1 MSKRTVFDRRTL
13 LLTLAAA
20 GLLARPGLA
29 LADPATDKADLL
41 RIADYFNGVRSLQGR
56 FLQIAPDGSASEGSL
71 QMRRPGRFRFEYD
84 PPSPTQ
90 PAPLLIV
97 SDGSFI
103 TMEDRQLKSVD
114 KLPLTSTPLDIL
126 VRDKVSFDDPSLK
139 VSRLERGAG
148 ILRVTL
154 ADAAKPQDGR
164 IILTFTDRP
173 LQFTGWT
180 VIDGQGQPTAISLSK
195 LDFNPELPDSLFEYG
210 PRPAQMRELQRRR

>member
-1 MSKRTVFDRRTL
+1 MSRIMDRRRIL
-13 LLTLAAA
+13 LAAA
-20 GLLARPGLA
+20 ASVAGVALLARPGLA
-29 LADPATDKADLL
+29 NTGDDKADLQ

-56 FLQIAPDGSASEGSL
+56 FLQVAPDGGASEGQL
-71 QMRRPGRFRFEYD
+71 HMRRPGRFRFEYD
-84 PPSPTQ
+84 PPAPQQ
-90 PAPLLIV
+90 PSPLLIV

-126 VRDKVSFDDPSLK
+126 VRDRVSFDDPKLK

-164 IILTFTDRP
+164 IVLAFTDRP

-180 VIDGQGQPTAISLSK
+180 VVDGQGQPTTISLSK

>member
-1 MSKRTVFDRRTL
+1 MSNAEPHRIARRAV
-13 LLTLAAA
+13 LAAT
-20 GLLARPGLA
+20 LVVFLARPGFA
-29 LADPATDKADLL
+29 QGNDKADLQ
-41 RIADYFNGVRSLQGR
+41 RIADYFNGVRSLTGR
-56 FLQIAPDGSASEGSL
+56 FLQVAPDGSASEGQL
-71 QMRRPGRFRFEYD
+71 HMRRPGRFRFEYD
-84 PPSPTQ
+84 P

-126 VRDKVSFDDPSLK
+126 VRDRVSFDDPGLK

-148 ILRVTL
+148 MLRVTL
-154 ADAAKPQDGR
+154 ADAGKPQDGR
-164 IILTFTDRP
+164 IVLAFTDRP

-195 LDFNPELPDSLFEYG
+195 LDFNPDLPDSLFEYG
-210 PRPAQMRELQRRR
+210 PRPAQIRELQRRR